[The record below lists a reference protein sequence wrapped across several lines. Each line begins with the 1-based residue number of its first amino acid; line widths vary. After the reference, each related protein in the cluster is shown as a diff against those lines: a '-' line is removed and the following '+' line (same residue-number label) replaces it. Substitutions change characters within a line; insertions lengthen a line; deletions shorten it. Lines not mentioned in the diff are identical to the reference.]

1 MWSFRNDRLLEPKD
15 VNMLMSA
22 FNVLIQRPYEHNT
35 RLAPSGRHYSIRL
48 PLIY

>member
-22 FNVLIQRPYEHNT
+22 FNVLIQRLYEYIT
-35 RLAPSGRHYSIRL
+35 RLAPSGRRYSIHS